1 MGVDFSLTREQEE
14 IRDLAHE
21 FAEKEMRPVAE
32 RYDENEET
40 PWEVMRKAHALGLD
54 ATASFPEQYGGGGI
68 DLITNL
74 IREEELSWGDAGIA
88 VAIGATGLCGAA
100 IVAMGTEEQ
109 KQKYI
114 GMFTDPKELKIGA
127 MGLTEPNSGSDSMAL
142 ETTATH
148 VDGGYV
154 LNGTKQFCT
163 NGGIADVQ
171 VAFATTDKS
180 LGAAGV
186 AGFVIE
192 KGTPGM
198 RQGRK
203 ERKLGVRASHT
214 AQVIFE
220 DCFVPEDQRLGT
232 DKTGEVTGPG
242 SVGAMI
248 MLEATRPMVGRRCAR
263 HRPRR
268 LRVRSRLLAAAHR
281 VRQADRQA
289 RGDRLQARRH
299 GDRDRRRAAA
309 HLARGWMAMNGIPFA
324 RGEGSMAKLFA
335 GDMAMRVTVDAV
347 QILGGYGYI
356 KDYPVERF
364 MRDAKIYQIWE
375 GTAEIQRLVISRY
388 VLGERTATARPKLVE
403 DARRSRSPPRADP
416 RVARDA
422 CASTG
427 HGSTLT
433 STPVERVAPPSI
445 PSTRVWSACR
455 GDREATLVQA
465 PLRDLRVATGRKCR
479 TPGGLVRRLVQ
490 QRAVDRS

>member
-1 MGVDFSLTREQEE
+1 MGLDFSLTREQEE
-14 IRDLAHE
+14 IRALAHE

-32 RYDENEET
+32 RYDELEET
-40 PWEVMRKAHALGLD
+40 PWDVMRKAHAIGLD
-54 ATASFPEQYGGGGI
+54 ATAGFPEQYGGGGI
-68 DLITNL
+68 DFITNL
-74 IREEELSWGDAGIA
+74 VREEELSWGDAGIA
-88 VAIGATGLCGAA
+88 VAIGASGLAGAA
-100 IVAMGTEEQ
+100 IIAMGTEEQ

-114 GMFTDPKELKIGA
+114 GMLTAPELKIGA

-142 ETTATH
+142 ETTATK

-180 LGAAGV
+180 LGPAGV

-220 DCFVPEDQRLGT
+220 ECFIPDDQRLGY
-232 DKTGEVTGPG
+232 DKSGTLTGPG

-248 MLEATRPMVGRRCAR
+248 MLEATRPSVGAGALGIAR
-263 HRPRR
+263 AAFEFARDYS
-268 LRVRSRLLAAAHR
+268 LQRVAFGKPIAKHEAIAFKLADMATEIDAARLLIW
-281 VRQADRQA
+281 
-289 RGDRLQARRH
+289 
-299 GDRDRRRAAA
+299 RA
-309 HLARGWMAMNGIPFA
+309 GWMAMNGIPMA

-388 VLGERTATARPKLVE
+388 VLGERTATAGR
-403 DARRSRSPPRADP
+403 P
-416 RVARDA
+416 RVVKDVP
-422 CASTG
+422 
-427 HGSTLT
+427 
-433 STPVERVAPPSI
+433 PVPVA
-445 PSTRVWSACR
+445 AA
-455 GDREATLVQA
+455 G
-465 PLRDLRVATGRKCR
+465 
-479 TPGGLVRRLVQ
+479 
-490 QRAVDRS
+490 

>member
-1 MGVDFSLTREQEE
+1 MGLDFSLTREQEE
-14 IRDLAHE
+14 IRALAHE
-21 FAEKEMRPVAE
+21 LAEKEMRPVAE
-32 RYDENEET
+32 RYDEREET
-40 PWEVMRKAHALGLD
+40 PWDVMRKAHAIGLD
-54 ATASFPEQYGGGGI
+54 ATAGFPEQYGGGGI
-68 DLITNL
+68 DFITNL
-74 IREEELSWGDAGIA
+74 VREEELSWGDAGIA
-88 VAIGATGLCGAA
+88 VAIGASGLAGAA
-100 IVAMGTEEQ
+100 IIAMGTEEQ

-114 GMFTDPKELKIGA
+114 GMLTAPELKIGA

-142 ETTATH
+142 ETTATK

-180 LGAAGV
+180 LGPAGV

-220 DCFVPEDQRLGT
+220 ECFIPDDQRLGY
-232 DKTGEVTGPG
+232 DKSGTLTGPG

-248 MLEATRPMVGRRCAR
+248 MLEATRPSVGAGALGIAR
-263 HRPRR
+263 AAFEFARDYS
-268 LRVRSRLLAAAHR
+268 LQRVAFGKPIAKHEAIAFKLADMATEIDAARLLIW
-281 VRQADRQA
+281 
-289 RGDRLQARRH
+289 
-299 GDRDRRRAAA
+299 RA
-309 HLARGWMAMNGIPFA
+309 GWMAMNGIPMA

-388 VLGERTATARPKLVE
+388 VLGERTATA
-403 DARRSRSPPRADP
+403 SRP
-416 RVARDA
+416 RVVADTPSMPVA
-422 CASTG
+422 AAS
-427 HGSTLT
+427 
-433 STPVERVAPPSI
+433 
-445 PSTRVWSACR
+445 
-455 GDREATLVQA
+455 
-465 PLRDLRVATGRKCR
+465 
-479 TPGGLVRRLVQ
+479 
-490 QRAVDRS
+490 

>member
-1 MGVDFSLTREQEE
+1 MGLDFSLTREQEE

-32 RYDENEET
+32 RYDEHEET
-40 PWEVMRKAHALGLD
+40 PWEVMRNAHALGLD

-68 DLITNL
+68 DLVTNL
-74 IREEELSWGDAGIA
+74 IREEELAWGDAGIA
-88 VAIGATGLCGAA
+88 VAIGATGLAGTA
-100 IVAMGTEEQ
+100 IIAMGTEEQ
-109 KQKYI
+109 KEKYI
-114 GMFTDPKELKIGA
+114 TMLTDPKELRIGA
-127 MGLTEPNSGSDSMAL
+127 MGLTEPNSGSDSLAL
-142 ETTATH
+142 ETTATQ

-180 LGAAGV
+180 MGPAGI

-220 DCFVPEDQRLGT
+220 DCFVPDDQRLGH
-232 DKTGEVTGPG
+232 DKSGRSTGPG
-242 SVGAMI
+242 AIGAMI
-248 MLEATRPMVGRRCAR
+248 MLEATRPMVAAGALGIAR
-263 HRPRR
+263 AAFEFARDYS
-268 LRVRSRLLAAAHR
+268 LQRVAFGKPIAKHEAIAFKLADMATEIDAARLLTW
-281 VRQADRQA
+281 
-289 RGDRLQARRH
+289 
-299 GDRDRRRAAA
+299 RA
-309 HLARGWMAMNGIPFA
+309 GWMVMNGLPFS

-335 GDMAMRVTVDAV
+335 GDMAMRVTIDAV

-388 VLGERTATARPKLVE
+388 VLGERTASARPAVVTPKP
-403 DARRSRSPPRADP
+403 AG
-416 RVARDA
+416 VAA
-422 CASTG
+422 AS
-427 HGSTLT
+427 
-433 STPVERVAPPSI
+433 
-445 PSTRVWSACR
+445 
-455 GDREATLVQA
+455 
-465 PLRDLRVATGRKCR
+465 
-479 TPGGLVRRLVQ
+479 
-490 QRAVDRS
+490 

>member
-1 MGVDFSLTREQEE
+1 MGIDFSLTREQEE
-14 IRDLAHE
+14 IRGLAHE

-40 PWEVMRKAHALGLD
+40 PWDVMRKAHALGLD

-68 DLITNL
+68 DLVTNL

-88 VAIGATGLCGAA
+88 VSIGASGLAGTA
-100 IVAMGTEEQ
+100 IIAMGTEEQ

-114 GMFTDPKELKIGA
+114 GMLTAPDLKIGA
-127 MGLTEPNSGSDSMAL
+127 MGLTEPNSGSDSLAL
-142 ETTATH
+142 ETTATK

-180 LGAAGV
+180 LGPAGV

-220 DCFVPEDQRLGT
+220 DCFIPDDQRLGYN
-232 DKTGEVTGPG
+232 KSGEETGPG
-242 SVGAMI
+242 RVGAMI
-248 MLEATRPMVGRRCAR
+248 MLEVTRPMVAAGALGIAR
-263 HRPRR
+263 AAFEFARDYS
-268 LRVRSRLLAAAHR
+268 LQRVAFGKPIAKHEAIAFKLADMATEIDAARLLTW
-281 VRQADRQA
+281 
-289 RGDRLQARRH
+289 
-299 GDRDRRRAAA
+299 RA
-309 HLARGWMAMNGIPFA
+309 GWMAMNGVPLS

-388 VLGERTATARPKLVE
+388 VLGERTATA
-403 DARRSRSPPRADP
+403 ARP
-416 RVARDA
+416 RVVPDTPSEPVAA
-422 CASTG
+422 AS
-427 HGSTLT
+427 
-433 STPVERVAPPSI
+433 
-445 PSTRVWSACR
+445 
-455 GDREATLVQA
+455 
-465 PLRDLRVATGRKCR
+465 
-479 TPGGLVRRLVQ
+479 
-490 QRAVDRS
+490 

>member
-1 MGVDFSLTREQEE
+1 MGLDFSLTREQEE
-14 IRDLAHE
+14 IRALAHE

-32 RYDENEET
+32 RYDELEET
-40 PWEVMRKAHALGLD
+40 PWDVMRKAHAIGLD
-54 ATASFPEQYGGGGI
+54 ATAGFPEQYGGGGI
-68 DLITNL
+68 DFITNL
-74 IREEELSWGDAGIA
+74 VREEELSWGDAGIA
-88 VAIGATGLCGAA
+88 VAIGASGLAGAA
-100 IVAMGTEEQ
+100 IIAMGTEEQ

-114 GMFTDPKELKIGA
+114 GMLTAPELKIGA

-142 ETTATH
+142 ETTATK

-180 LGAAGV
+180 LGPAGV

-220 DCFVPEDQRLGT
+220 ECFIPDDQRLGY
-232 DKTGEVTGPG
+232 DKSGTLTGPG

-248 MLEATRPMVGRRCAR
+248 MLEATRPSVGAGALGIAR
-263 HRPRR
+263 AAFEFARDYS
-268 LRVRSRLLAAAHR
+268 LQRVAFGKPIAKHEAIAFKLADMATEIDAARLLIW
-281 VRQADRQA
+281 
-289 RGDRLQARRH
+289 
-299 GDRDRRRAAA
+299 RA
-309 HLARGWMAMNGIPFA
+309 GWMVMNGIPMA

-388 VLGERTATARPKLVE
+388 VLGERTATA
-403 DARRSRSPPRADP
+403 ARP
-416 RVARDA
+416 RVVKDVP
-422 CASTG
+422 
-427 HGSTLT
+427 
-433 STPVERVAPPSI
+433 PVPVA
-445 PSTRVWSACR
+445 AA
-455 GDREATLVQA
+455 G
-465 PLRDLRVATGRKCR
+465 
-479 TPGGLVRRLVQ
+479 
-490 QRAVDRS
+490 

>member
-1 MGVDFSLTREQEE
+1 MGLDFSLTREQEE
-14 IRDLAHE
+14 IRALAHE

-32 RYDENEET
+32 RYDELEET
-40 PWEVMRKAHALGLD
+40 PWDVMRKAHAIGLD
-54 ATASFPEQYGGGGI
+54 ATAGFPEQYGGGGI
-68 DLITNL
+68 DFITNL
-74 IREEELSWGDAGIA
+74 VREEELSWGDAGIA
-88 VAIGATGLCGAA
+88 VAIGASGLAGAA
-100 IVAMGTEEQ
+100 IIAMGTEEQ

-114 GMFTDPKELKIGA
+114 GMLTAPELKIGA

-142 ETTATH
+142 ETTATK

-180 LGAAGV
+180 LGPAGV

-220 DCFVPEDQRLGT
+220 ECFIPDDQRLGY
-232 DKTGEVTGPG
+232 DKSGTLTGPG

-248 MLEATRPMVGRRCAR
+248 MLEATRPSVGAGALGIAR
-263 HRPRR
+263 AAFEFARDYS
-268 LRVRSRLLAAAHR
+268 LQRVAFGKPIAKHEAIAFKLADMATEIDAARLLIW
-281 VRQADRQA
+281 
-289 RGDRLQARRH
+289 
-299 GDRDRRRAAA
+299 RA
-309 HLARGWMAMNGIPFA
+309 GWMAMNGIPMA

-356 KDYPVERF
+356 KDYPVECF

-388 VLGERTATARPKLVE
+388 VLGERTATA
-403 DARRSRSPPRADP
+403 ARP
-416 RVARDA
+416 RVVKDVP
-422 CASTG
+422 
-427 HGSTLT
+427 
-433 STPVERVAPPSI
+433 PVPVA
-445 PSTRVWSACR
+445 AA
-455 GDREATLVQA
+455 G
-465 PLRDLRVATGRKCR
+465 
-479 TPGGLVRRLVQ
+479 
-490 QRAVDRS
+490 

>member
-1 MGVDFSLTREQEE
+1 MGLDFSLTREQEE
-14 IRDLAHE
+14 IRALAHE

-32 RYDENEET
+32 RYDELEET
-40 PWEVMRKAHALGLD
+40 PWDVMRKAHAIGLD
-54 ATASFPEQYGGGGI
+54 ATAGFPEQYGGGGI
-68 DLITNL
+68 DFITNL
-74 IREEELSWGDAGIA
+74 VREEELSWGDAGIA
-88 VAIGATGLCGAA
+88 VAIGASGLAGAA
-100 IVAMGTEEQ
+100 IIAMGTEEQ

-114 GMFTDPKELKIGA
+114 GMLTAPELKIGA

-142 ETTATH
+142 ETTATK

-171 VAFATTDKS
+171 IAFATTDKS
-180 LGAAGV
+180 LGPAGV

-220 DCFVPEDQRLGT
+220 ECFIPDDQRLGY
-232 DKTGEVTGPG
+232 DKSGTLTGPG

-248 MLEATRPMVGRRCAR
+248 MLEATRPSVGAGALGIAR
-263 HRPRR
+263 AAFEFARDYS
-268 LRVRSRLLAAAHR
+268 LQRVAFGKPIAKHEAIAFKLADMATEIDAARLLIW
-281 VRQADRQA
+281 
-289 RGDRLQARRH
+289 
-299 GDRDRRRAAA
+299 RA
-309 HLARGWMAMNGIPFA
+309 GWMAMNGIPMA

-388 VLGERTATARPKLVE
+388 VLGERTATA
-403 DARRSRSPPRADP
+403 ARP
-416 RVARDA
+416 RVVQDVP
-422 CASTG
+422 
-427 HGSTLT
+427 
-433 STPVERVAPPSI
+433 PVPVA
-445 PSTRVWSACR
+445 AA
-455 GDREATLVQA
+455 G
-465 PLRDLRVATGRKCR
+465 
-479 TPGGLVRRLVQ
+479 
-490 QRAVDRS
+490 

>member
-1 MGVDFSLTREQEE
+1 MGLDFSLTREQEE
-14 IRDLAHE
+14 IRNLAHQ
-21 FAEKEMRPVAE
+21 FAEREMRPVAE

-74 IREEELSWGDAGIA
+74 VREEELSWGDAGIA
-88 VAIGATGLCGAA
+88 VSIGATGLAGAA
-100 IVAMGTEEQ
+100 IIAMGTEEQ
-109 KQKYI
+109 KEKYI
-114 GMFTDPKELKIGA
+114 TLLTDTKELRIGA
-127 MGLTEPNSGSDSMAL
+127 MGLTEPNSGSDSLAL
-142 ETTATH
+142 ETTATQ

-180 LGAAGV
+180 LGPAGI

-220 DCFVPEDQRLGT
+220 DCFVPDDQRLGH
-232 DKTGEVTGPG
+232 DKSGRSTGPG
-242 SVGAMI
+242 AIGAMI
-248 MLEATRPMVGRRCAR
+248 MLEATRPMVAAGALGIAR
-263 HRPRR
+263 AAFEFARDYSLQRIAFGKPIAKHEAIAFK
-268 LRVRSRLLAAAHR
+268 LADMATEIDAARLLTW
-281 VRQADRQA
+281 
-289 RGDRLQARRH
+289 
-299 GDRDRRRAAA
+299 RA
-309 HLARGWMAMNGIPFA
+309 GWMAMNGLPFS

-388 VLGERTATARPKLVE
+388 VLGERTASA
-403 DARRSRSPPRADP
+403 SPSVVADRQAGP
-416 RVARDA
+416 VAA
-422 CASTG
+422 AS
-427 HGSTLT
+427 
-433 STPVERVAPPSI
+433 
-445 PSTRVWSACR
+445 
-455 GDREATLVQA
+455 
-465 PLRDLRVATGRKCR
+465 
-479 TPGGLVRRLVQ
+479 
-490 QRAVDRS
+490 

>member
-1 MGVDFSLTREQEE
+1 MGLDFSLTREQEE

-40 PWEVMRKAHALGLD
+40 PWDVMRKAHALGLD
-54 ATASFPEQYGGGGI
+54 ATAGFPEQYGGGGI
-68 DLITNL
+68 DLVTNL
-74 IREEELSWGDAGIA
+74 VREEELSWGDAGIA
-88 VAIGATGLCGAA
+88 VSIGATGLAGAA
-100 IVAMGTEEQ
+100 IIAMGTEEQ
-109 KQKYI
+109 REKYVT
-114 GMFTDPKELKIGA
+114 MFTDPKELRIGA
-127 MGLTEPNSGSDSMAL
+127 MGLTEPNSGSDSLAL
-142 ETTATH
+142 ETTAAK

-180 LGAAGV
+180 LGPAGI

-220 DCFVPEDQRLGT
+220 DCFVPDDQRLGH
-232 DKTGEVTGPG
+232 DKDGRSTGPG
-242 SVGAMI
+242 AVGAMI
-248 MLEATRPMVGRRCAR
+248 MLEATRPMVAAGALGIARAAFEFARDYSLQRIAFGKPIAR
-263 HRPRR
+263 HEAIAFK
-268 LRVRSRLLAAAHR
+268 LADMATEIDAARLLTW
-281 VRQADRQA
+281 
-289 RGDRLQARRH
+289 
-299 GDRDRRRAAA
+299 RA
-309 HLARGWMAMNGIPFA
+309 GWMAMNGIPFA

-388 VLGERTATARPKLVE
+388 VLGERTATARPTVVS
-403 DARRSRSPPRADP
+403 DTPASP
-416 RVARDA
+416 VAA
-422 CASTG
+422 AS
-427 HGSTLT
+427 
-433 STPVERVAPPSI
+433 
-445 PSTRVWSACR
+445 
-455 GDREATLVQA
+455 
-465 PLRDLRVATGRKCR
+465 
-479 TPGGLVRRLVQ
+479 
-490 QRAVDRS
+490 

>member
-1 MGVDFSLTREQEE
+1 MGIDFSLTREQEE
-14 IRDLAHE
+14 IRGLAHE

-32 RYDENEET
+32 RYDEAEET
-40 PWEVMRKAHALGLD
+40 PWDVMRKAHALGLD

-88 VAIGATGLCGAA
+88 TSIGATGLAGAA
-100 IVAMGTEEQ
+100 ITAMGTEEQ
-109 KQKYI
+109 KEKYI
-114 GMFTDPKELKIGA
+114 SMLCGPELKIGA

-142 ETTATH
+142 ETTATK

-180 LGAAGV
+180 QGSAGV

-192 KGTPGM
+192 KGTTGM

-220 DCFVPEDQRLGT
+220 DCFVPDDQRLGY
-232 DKTGEVTGPG
+232 DNSGNLTGPG

-248 MLEATRPMVGRRCAR
+248 MLEATRPMVGAGALGIAR
-263 HRPRR
+263 AAFEFARDYSKQ
-268 LRVRSRLLAAAHR
+268 RVAFGKPISQHEAIAFKLADMATEIDAARLLIW
-281 VRQADRQA
+281 
-289 RGDRLQARRH
+289 
-299 GDRDRRRAAA
+299 RA
-309 HLARGWMAMNGIPFA
+309 GWMAMNRIPMA

-356 KDYPVERF
+356 KEYPVERF

-388 VLGERTATARPKLVE
+388 ILGERTATGARPQV
-403 DARRSRSPPRADP
+403 
-416 RVARDA
+416 VAEVPTERIA
-422 CASTG
+422 AAS
-427 HGSTLT
+427 
-433 STPVERVAPPSI
+433 
-445 PSTRVWSACR
+445 
-455 GDREATLVQA
+455 
-465 PLRDLRVATGRKCR
+465 
-479 TPGGLVRRLVQ
+479 
-490 QRAVDRS
+490 

>member
-114 GMFTDPKELKIGA
+114 GMFTDQKELKIGA

-163 NGGIADVQ
+163 NGGIADIQ

-180 LGAAGV
+180 LGSVGV

-214 AQVIFE
+214 AQVIFA
-220 DCFVPEDQRLGT
+220 DCFVPEEQRLGT
-232 DKTGEVTGPG
+232 DKSGKVTGPG
-242 SVGAMI
+242 SIGAMV
-248 MLEATRPMVGRRCAR
+248 MLEATRPMVGAGALGIARAAFEFARDYSLQRIAFGKPIAR
-263 HRPRR
+263 HEAIAFK
-268 LRVRSRLLAAAHR
+268 LADMATEIDAARLLIW
-281 VRQADRQA
+281 
-289 RGDRLQARRH
+289 
-299 GDRDRRRAAA
+299 RA
-309 HLARGWMAMNGIPFA
+309 GWMAMNGIPFS

-388 VLGERTATARPKLVE
+388 VLGERTATARPKVV
-403 DARRSRSPPRADP
+403 DDVPAVH
-416 RVARDA
+416 VAA
-422 CASTG
+422 AS
-427 HGSTLT
+427 
-433 STPVERVAPPSI
+433 
-445 PSTRVWSACR
+445 
-455 GDREATLVQA
+455 
-465 PLRDLRVATGRKCR
+465 
-479 TPGGLVRRLVQ
+479 
-490 QRAVDRS
+490 

>member
-1 MGVDFSLTREQEE
+1 MGLDFSLTREQEE

-40 PWEVMRKAHALGLD
+40 PWDVMRKAHALGLD

-68 DLITNL
+68 DLVTNL

-88 VAIGATGLCGAA
+88 VSIGATGLCGAA
-100 IVAMGTEEQ
+100 IIAMGTEEQ

-114 GMFTDPKELKIGA
+114 GMFTDPKELRIGA

-142 ETTATH
+142 ETTATQ

-180 LGAAGV
+180 LGSAGV

-220 DCFVPEDQRLGT
+220 DCFIPDDQRLGH
-232 DKTGEVTGPG
+232 DSSGRASGPG
-242 SVGAMI
+242 AIGAMI
-248 MLEATRPMVGRRCAR
+248 MLEATRPMVAAGALGIAR
-263 HRPRR
+263 AAFEFARDYS
-268 LRVRSRLLAAAHR
+268 LQRVAFGKPIAKHEAIAFKLADMATEIDAARLLTW
-281 VRQADRQA
+281 
-289 RGDRLQARRH
+289 
-299 GDRDRRRAAA
+299 RA
-309 HLARGWMAMNGIPFA
+309 GWMAMNGIPFA

-388 VLGERTATARPKLVE
+388 VLGERTAT
-403 DARRSRSPPRADP
+403 SRPRAVTETP
-416 RVARDA
+416 APAVAAAR
-422 CASTG
+422 
-427 HGSTLT
+427 
-433 STPVERVAPPSI
+433 
-445 PSTRVWSACR
+445 
-455 GDREATLVQA
+455 
-465 PLRDLRVATGRKCR
+465 
-479 TPGGLVRRLVQ
+479 
-490 QRAVDRS
+490 

>member
-1 MGVDFSLTREQEE
+1 MGLDFSLTREQEE
-14 IRDLAHE
+14 IRALAHE

-32 RYDENEET
+32 RYDELEET
-40 PWEVMRKAHALGLD
+40 PWDVMRKAHAIGLD
-54 ATASFPEQYGGGGI
+54 ATAGFPEQYGGGGI
-68 DLITNL
+68 DFITNL
-74 IREEELSWGDAGIA
+74 VREEELSWGDAGIA
-88 VAIGATGLCGAA
+88 VAIGASGLAGAA
-100 IVAMGTEEQ
+100 IIAMGTEEQ

-114 GMFTDPKELKIGA
+114 GMLTAPELKIGA

-142 ETTATH
+142 ETTATK

-171 VAFATTDKS
+171 IAFATTDKS
-180 LGAAGV
+180 LGPAGV

-220 DCFVPEDQRLGT
+220 ECFIPDDQRLGY
-232 DKTGEVTGPG
+232 DKSGTLTGPG

-248 MLEATRPMVGRRCAR
+248 MLEATRPSVGAGALGIAR
-263 HRPRR
+263 AAFEFARDYS
-268 LRVRSRLLAAAHR
+268 LQRVAFGKPIAKHEAIAFKLADMATEIDAARLLIW
-281 VRQADRQA
+281 
-289 RGDRLQARRH
+289 
-299 GDRDRRRAAA
+299 RA
-309 HLARGWMAMNGIPFA
+309 GWMAMNGIPMA

-388 VLGERTATARPKLVE
+388 VLGERTATAGR
-403 DARRSRSPPRADP
+403 P
-416 RVARDA
+416 RVVKDVP
-422 CASTG
+422 
-427 HGSTLT
+427 
-433 STPVERVAPPSI
+433 PVPVA
-445 PSTRVWSACR
+445 AA
-455 GDREATLVQA
+455 G
-465 PLRDLRVATGRKCR
+465 
-479 TPGGLVRRLVQ
+479 
-490 QRAVDRS
+490 